1 VGNFTFSDSRFS
13 QLRQN
18 VPVTVLVIGS
28 TGQDGSILCDLLN
41 AHSINYVG
49 VSRNSISSPGKI
61 TERAVDLSQ
70 FETSQSFLD
79 QVKPSH
85 IIHLAAVHAP
95 SGSMF
100 AAGELLFD
108 EMYKCHVQITKNILE
123 WQLKHPKTKSLIA
136 LSSQM
141 YSPQKQHPMITLNSQ
156 INPSS
161 KYGETKAESWKLIKL
176 YRAKYGVKSY
186 GLILFNHTSSRS
198 KPDFLFPELA
208 RQFLNIL
215 EGKSDVIKIRDTEAF
230 VDIFSA
236 EELGEGLIR
245 CIKSEFTQDLIF
257 SSGGYVKI
265 SDVIRNTA
273 EILGMQDTFELFSTH
288 PTDRLIPL
296 FGDISNTF
304 EILKWRPVSTPSEIL
319 AKMVKIVRYSD

>member
-1 VGNFTFSDSRFS
+1 MENITFFDSELS

-18 VPVTVLVIGS
+18 VHVTVLVIGS
-28 TGQDGSILCDLLN
+28 NGQDGSILCDLLK

-49 VSRNSISSPGKI
+49 VSRNSISSSSKTI
-61 TERAVDLSQ
+61 KRSVELSN
-70 FETSQSFLD
+70 FESSQIFFD

-85 IIHLAAVHAP
+85 IVHLAAVHAP

-100 AAGELLFD
+100 EAGELMFN
-108 EMYKCHVQITKNILE
+108 EMYKCHVQITRNILE
-123 WQLKHPKTKSLIA
+123 WQLKHLKTKSLIA

-141 YSPQKQHPMITLNSQ
+141 YSSQKQNPFITLESPL
-156 INPSS
+156 NPSS
-161 KYGETKAESWKLIKL
+161 KYGETKAESWKLIKQ
-176 YRAKYGVKSY
+176 YRSKHNVKTL

-198 KPDFLFPELA
+198 KPNYLFPELA
-208 RQFLNIL
+208 SQFSNIL
-215 EGKSDVIKIRDTEAF
+215 DGKESVIRIRDTEAF

-236 EELGEGLIR
+236 EELGEGLLR

-257 SSGGYVKI
+257 SSGSYVKI

-273 EILGMQDTFELFSTH
+273 KILGMKDFIELIPTH

-296 FGDISNTF
+296 YGDISNTF
-304 EILKWRPVSTPSEIL
+304 EIIPCCW
-319 AKMVKIVRYSD
+319 